1 MKPPPRLPPISNV
14 SWQSPR
20 DVISSD
26 PVPTVEP
33 RSLASRERDS
43 HPAPR
48 IEAPCRLEL
57 RNRQT
62 AERGGCLGGWL
73 CPARRRTTE
82 PGEFHPEA
90 KSRMRNAKS
99 VGTGSRFRWWVW
111 IAASAGSIPQRPP
124 SAMAHT
130 GAWPAPWMWPA
141 HEHAAGGQAQDSS
154 GALIV
159 AQRREGVRSA
169 AARRMAR
176 RKRIWI
182 CGSVS
187 PVNPTPQL
195 YTCGGFHAMRLPS
208 CP

>member
-1 MKPPPRLPPISNV
+1 MKSPPRLPPISNV

-26 PVPTVEP
+26 PAPTVES
-33 RSLASRERDS
+33 RSHANGERDP

-48 IEAPCRLEL
+48 IEVPCRLEL
-57 RNRQT
+57 RNLQA

-82 PGEFHPEA
+82 PGEFHPEE
-90 KSRMRNAKS
+90 KTMMRNANS
-99 VGTGSRFRWWVW
+99 VGTGSGFRSCVW
-111 IAASAGSIPQRPP
+111 IAGSAGAIPQRPP
-124 SAMAHT
+124 LAMAHT

-159 AQRREGVRSA
+159 AQRREGARSD

-187 PVNPTPQL
+187 PVNPT
-195 YTCGGFHAMRLPS
+195 A
-208 CP
+208 